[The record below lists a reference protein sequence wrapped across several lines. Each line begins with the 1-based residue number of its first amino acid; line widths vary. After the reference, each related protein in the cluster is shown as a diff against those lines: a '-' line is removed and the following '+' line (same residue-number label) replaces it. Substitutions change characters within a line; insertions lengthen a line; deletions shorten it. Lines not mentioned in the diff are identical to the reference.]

1 MTEDRTVERLDI
13 SVKTPAGP
21 VTVPVEVSLHFVPV
35 ATIVSSLR
43 RIGEAAQELE
53 ERDVVAHGAAISCKK
68 GCAACCRMLIPLAA
82 PEAFALADTVKAWPV
97 DRREAALARLAD
109 ARAQLER
116 AGVLPQLYEIAESE
130 GQLDDDTFEPIN
142 RAYYALRLPCP
153 FLVEEVCSIY
163 DDRPAAC
170 RELLVT
176 SPAEWCQDLE
186 RNPVRPVPVPL
197 RVGTV
202 LALLW
207 ADLVGGPA
215 RFIPLPLALDWAERH
230 AQEGGRSWQGR
241 EMLERALNKVWW
253 YLSREAAARQRA
265 SQSSSSR
272 GQDRLQS

>member
-13 SVKTPAGP
+13 SVHTPAGP
-21 VTVPVEVSLHFVPV
+21 VTVPVDVPLHFVPV
-35 ATIVSSLR
+35 TTIVSSMR
-43 RIGEAAQELE
+43 RIGEAAQALE
-53 ERDVVAHGAAISCKK
+53 ERDMVAHGAAISCKK
-68 GCAACCRMLIPLAA
+68 GCAACCRMLIPLSA
-82 PEAFALADTVKAWPV
+82 PEAFALADAIKTWPV
-97 DRREAALARLAD
+97 ERREAALARVAD

-116 AGVLPQLYEIAESE
+116 TGVFSQLCEIAESE
-130 GQLDDDTFEPIN
+130 RQLADDTFEPIN

-176 SPAEWCQDLE
+176 SPAELCQDLE
-186 RNPVRPVPVPL
+186 RNPIRPVPVPL

-215 RFIPLPLALDWAERH
+215 RFIPLPLALEWAERH
-230 AQEGGRSWQGR
+230 RQEGDRSWQGR
-241 EMLERALNKVWW
+241 EMLERALDKVWW
-253 YLSREAAARQRA
+253 YLSREVTARRRA

-272 GQDRLQS
+272 GQDRPQP

>member
-1 MTEDRTVERLDI
+1 MTENRTVERLDI

-21 VTVPVEVSLHFVPV
+21 VTVPVEVPLHFVPV
-35 ATIVSSLR
+35 ATIVSSIR

-68 GCAACCRMLIPLAA
+68 GCAACCRMLIPLAV
-82 PEAFALADTVKAWPV
+82 PEAFALADAVKAWPV

-109 ARAQLER
+109 ARAQLEH

-130 GQLDDDTFEPIN
+130 RQLDDDTFEPIN

-215 RFIPLPLALDWAERH
+215 RFIPLPLALEWAERH

-241 EMLERALNKVWW
+241 EILERALDKVWW
-253 YLSREAAARQRA
+253 YLSREVTARQRA
-265 SQSSSSR
+265 SHSSSSR
-272 GQDRLQS
+272 GQDRPQS

>member
-1 MTEDRTVERLDI
+1 MTEDRAVERLDI
-13 SVKTPAGP
+13 SVQTPAGP
-21 VTVPVEVSLHFVPV
+21 VTVPVDVPRHFVPV
-35 ATIVSSLR
+35 AAIVASIR
-43 RIGEAAQELE
+43 RIGEAAQALE
-53 ERDVVAHGAAISCKK
+53 ERDVVAQGAAISCKK

-82 PEAFALADTVKAWPV
+82 PEAFALADAVKAWPAE
-97 DRREAALARLAD
+97 RREAALARLAD

-116 AGVLPQLYEIAESE
+116 AEVLPHLYAIAESE
-130 GQLDDDTFEPIN
+130 RQLDDDTFEPIN

-186 RNPVRPVPVPL
+186 RNPVRPVSIPL

-215 RFIPLPLALDWAERH
+215 RFIPLPLALEWAERH
-230 AQEGGRSWQGR
+230 PQERGRSWQGR
-241 EMLERALNKVWW
+241 EMLERALDKVWW
-253 YLSREAAARQRA
+253 YLSREVTARRRA

-272 GQDRLQS
+272 GQDRPRP

>member
-13 SVKTPAGP
+13 SLNTPAGP
-21 VTVPVEVSLHFVPV
+21 VTVPVDVPLHFVPV

-43 RIGEAAQELE
+43 RIGEEAQVLE
-53 ERDVVAHGAAISCKK
+53 ERDMVAHGAAISCKK
-68 GCAACCRMLIPLAA
+68 GCAACCRMLIPLSA
-82 PEAFALADTVKAWPV
+82 PEAFALADAIKAWPV
-97 DRREAALARLAD
+97 DRREAALARVAD

-116 AGVLPQLYEIAESE
+116 TGVLSQLYEIAESE
-130 GQLDDDTFEPIN
+130 RQLDDDTFEPIN

-176 SPAEWCQDLE
+176 SPAELCQDLE
-186 RNPVRPVPVPL
+186 RNPIRPVPVPL

-215 RFIPLPLALDWAERH
+215 RFIPLPLALEWAERH
-230 AQEGGRSWQGR
+230 RQEGGRSWQGR
-241 EMLERALNKVWW
+241 EMLERALDKVWW
-253 YLSREAAARQRA
+253 YLSREITARQRA
-265 SQSSSSR
+265 SQNSSSR
-272 GQDRLQS
+272 GQDRPRP

>member
-13 SVKTPAGP
+13 SVHAPAGP
-21 VTVPVEVSLHFVPV
+21 VTVPVDVPLHFVPV
-35 ATIVSSLR
+35 ASIVSSMR
-43 RIGEAAQELE
+43 RIGEAAQALE
-53 ERDVVAHGAAISCKK
+53 ERDIVAHGAAISCRK

-82 PEAFALADTVKAWPV
+82 PEAFALADAIKAWPAE
-97 DRREAALARLAD
+97 RREATLTRLAD

-116 AGVLPQLYEIAESE
+116 AGVLSQLYEIAESE
-130 GQLDDDTFEPIN
+130 RQLDDDTFEPIN

-176 SPAEWCQDLE
+176 SPAELCQDLE
-186 RNPVRPVPVPL
+186 RNPVRPVPIPL

-215 RFIPLPLALDWAERH
+215 RFIPLPLAPEWAERH
-230 AQEGGRSWQGR
+230 RQETGRTWQGR
-241 EMLERALNKVWW
+241 ELLERALDKVWW
-253 YLSREAAARQRA
+253 FLSREVTARQRV

-272 GQDRLQS
+272 VEDRPQA